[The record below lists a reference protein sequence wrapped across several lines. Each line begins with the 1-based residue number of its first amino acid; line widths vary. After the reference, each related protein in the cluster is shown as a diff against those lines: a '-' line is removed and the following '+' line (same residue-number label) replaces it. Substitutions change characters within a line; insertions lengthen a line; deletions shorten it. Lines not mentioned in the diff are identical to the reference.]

1 MWLVVM
7 QMDLKPSKLRIR
19 DLREDASLSQQFIA
33 DYLGID
39 QSYYS
44 KCERGVYQMHLN
56 DIIKLAQ
63 FYETSVDYLLGLTDQ
78 REPYPKSRRK

>member
-1 MWLVVM
+1 M
-7 QMDLKPSKLRIR
+7 QMDLRPSKLRIR
-19 DLREDASLSQQFIA
+19 DLREDANLTQQFIA

-44 KCERGVYQMHLN
+44 KCEREVFQMHLN

-63 FYETSVDYLLGLTDQ
+63 FYKTSVDYLLGLTDQ

>member
-1 MWLVVM
+1 M
-7 QMDLKPSKLRIR
+7 QMDLKPSRLRIR
-19 DLREDASLSQQFIA
+19 DLREDANLTQQFIA

-44 KCERGVYQMHLN
+44 KCEREVFQMHLN

-63 FYETSVDYLLGLTDQ
+63 FYKTSVDYLLGLTDQ